1 MSQKKETV
9 PLNRYAGVMAV
20 VEWEEEGKSGKLDFH
35 GASDLPPYEFK
46 IEHLKG
52 THIPLARISYL
63 LNGKEKARFVVTAR
77 DGVDLDTLTGY
88 AVNASRGEPQLP
100 KSLRDEL
107 FSKVSAYVSHTG
119 PYKETFPSLINKHEA
134 LRAITKWADHV
145 LKAHGPNYEV
155 TGIYN
160 YSTGEVEE
168 SEGFVDF
175 TDKMLEKGFPIYYRM
190 LLHTSGYV
198 IYGLDRND
206 NIIAAIALGMEPEH
220 IARLLVVKEKDIRN
234 IATCI
239 VEQGEAQNDSKL
251 YPIGTIFV
259 TERPMPLDVKIIR
272 FWQVIRCTERT
283 LWVQEVHSDQAVPSD
298 RDRFPVR
305 DMPVNNII
313 HMCRINLKAHRETP
327 IHIDG
332 QLATVWAGKVLTKD
346 KLWSYRS

>member
-9 PLNRYAGVMAV
+9 ALLGYAGVIAV
-20 VEWEEEGKSGKLDFH
+20 VEWEEEGKSGKLNFH
-35 GASDLPPYEFK
+35 GASDLLPYEFK

-52 THIPLARISYL
+52 THIPLARVSYL
-63 LNGKEKARFVVTAR
+63 LNGKEKARFVVPAR
-77 DGVDLDTLTGY
+77 NGVDLDTVTGY
-88 AVNASRGEPQLP
+88 AVNASRGDSQVP
-100 KSLRDEL
+100 KTL
-107 FSKVSAYVSHTG
+107 FSKVSAYVSHVG
-119 PYKETFPSLINKHEA
+119 PYKESFPSNLDKYEA

-145 LKAHGPNYEV
+145 LKAHGPHYEV

-168 SEGFVDF
+168 AEGFVDF
-175 TDKMLEKGFPIYYRM
+175 TDKMLKKGFPIYYRM
-190 LLHTSGYV
+190 LLHTPGYV
-198 IYGLDRND
+198 IPGLDRND

-220 IARLLVVKEKDIRN
+220 IARLLVVKEKDVRN

-259 TERPMPLDVKIIR
+259 TERPMPLDVRIIR

-283 LWVQEVHSDQAVPSD
+283 LWVQEVHADQAVPSD

-305 DMPVNNII
+305 DMPVNNTI

-332 QLATVWAGKVLTKD
+332 ELATVWAGKVLTKD
-346 KLWSYRS
+346 RLWSYRS